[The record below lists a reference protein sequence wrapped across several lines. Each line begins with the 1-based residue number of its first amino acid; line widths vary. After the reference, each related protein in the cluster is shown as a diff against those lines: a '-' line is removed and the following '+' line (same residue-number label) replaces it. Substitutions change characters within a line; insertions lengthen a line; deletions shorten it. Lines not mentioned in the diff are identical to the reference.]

1 VPGNAAVLAVV
12 AVLVAGAAGP
22 ARAEPSLAARETERR
37 ARLAEEAEVLL
48 QAGDKAYRES
58 RYEEAVQAYTE
69 ARAGLSAGFRTAEL
83 RDAAT
88 ERLAKAAVER
98 ARQLA
103 RIGEVEK
110 AGQLLDT
117 VLEVAPHHDAAR
129 QMRGQ
134 ILDPLRYNPAVTPE
148 HVRDVD
154 EVRRLLYEAEGF
166 EDLGEHDRARAV
178 YEEVLRIDPANT
190 AARRGM
196 ERLSKR
202 RQEYFES
209 ARDETRAA
217 MLTEVGAAWEAA
229 VPRPVFVPGEA
240 GLPGEGERLGPSIR
254 EKLQTLIVPVVDFER
269 VGLEDAVDFLRQQS
283 IQLDTLEPDDERRG
297 ISFVIELGTA
307 DPERT
312 REILDRRFTLKLQ
325 NVPLRTVLDYV
336 NQNTRTQ
343 SRIDDFAV
351 VIRPAGAVG
360 DDILTRTWVVP
371 PDFLSREALPSGG
384 GTTDPFSEPE
394 EEGRLLTER
403 LTAGQFLKDSGVSF
417 PPGASAVFS
426 PSTSTLTARNT
437 SANLDLI
444 DQIVEAMTEEQ
455 PLAVVIEVRL
465 VNTSQNTLEEL
476 GFDWTTGNHNL
487 ATSNL
492 FLGGGTVGNGT
503 PLGDVPRGEGGNPVT
518 SGLRS
523 GNAAFSPNTIDAA
536 INRQDLQPPSVSSSG
551 TSLGGGAVVN
561 FFPGTGSLSPE
572 DNRAPGIISLLGVI
586 NDKAVTIMMRGVDQ
600 HKGIDLLTKKSVV
613 TRPGQTANIESVRE
627 FIYPTEY
634 EPPEIP
640 NQVGFGG
647 AIDPATGERLGG
659 GGTVPITPA
668 HPTAFET
675 TKVGCM
681 LEVLPQVGEDRNI
694 VEVALKPVV
703 RRFDGFINYGSPITG
718 GSGGFGVD
726 FGNVGNGGL
735 PSFTGGGAFG
745 QIAANEILMPVFS
758 TIRAES
764 NLTIADGE
772 TVLMGA
778 LHTGALTRIEDKV
791 PILGDLPWVGR
802 LFKSEAATY
811 RKEALIILVTVRL
824 QDPSGRAIRNR

>member
-1 VPGNAAVLAVV
+1 MPGNAAVLAVV

-217 MLTEVGAAWEAA
+217 MLTEVGAAWETA

-312 REILDRRFTLKLQ
+312 ARSST
-325 NVPLRTVLDYV
+325 
-336 NQNTRTQ
+336 
-343 SRIDDFAV
+343 
-351 VIRPAGAVG
+351 
-360 DDILTRTWVVP
+360 
-371 PDFLSREALPSGG
+371 
-384 GTTDPFSEPE
+384 
-394 EEGRLLTER
+394 
-403 LTAGQFLKDSGVSF
+403 
-417 PPGASAVFS
+417 GAS
-426 PSTSTLTARNT
+426 P
-437 SANLDLI
+437 
-444 DQIVEAMTEEQ
+444 
-455 PLAVVIEVRL
+455 
-465 VNTSQNTLEEL
+465 
-476 GFDWTTGNHNL
+476 
-487 ATSNL
+487 
-492 FLGGGTVGNGT
+492 
-503 PLGDVPRGEGGNPVT
+503 
-518 SGLRS
+518 
-523 GNAAFSPNTIDAA
+523 
-536 INRQDLQPPSVSSSG
+536 
-551 TSLGGGAVVN
+551 
-561 FFPGTGSLSPE
+561 
-572 DNRAPGIISLLGVI
+572 
-586 NDKAVTIMMRGVDQ
+586 
-600 HKGIDLLTKKSVV
+600 
-613 TRPGQTANIESVRE
+613 
-627 FIYPTEY
+627 
-634 EPPEIP
+634 
-640 NQVGFGG
+640 
-647 AIDPATGERLGG
+647 
-659 GGTVPITPA
+659 
-668 HPTAFET
+668 
-675 TKVGCM
+675 
-681 LEVLPQVGEDRNI
+681 
-694 VEVALKPVV
+694 
-703 RRFDGFINYGSPITG
+703 
-718 GSGGFGVD
+718 
-726 FGNVGNGGL
+726 
-735 PSFTGGGAFG
+735 
-745 QIAANEILMPVFS
+745 
-758 TIRAES
+758 
-764 NLTIADGE
+764 
-772 TVLMGA
+772 
-778 LHTGALTRIEDKV
+778 
-791 PILGDLPWVGR
+791 
-802 LFKSEAATY
+802 
-811 RKEALIILVTVRL
+811 
-824 QDPSGRAIRNR
+824 